1 MPGQNKR
8 RVKKVKPGQLPEMF
22 KSRLVRE
29 SGKLRRS
36 CLTMKMI
43 DLFCGPQ
50 NSRYKQIGNAVPVKL
65 AEVIG
70 EAVKEY
76 L

>member
-1 MPGQNKR
+1 
-8 RVKKVKPGQLPEMF
+8 
-22 KSRLVRE
+22 
-29 SGKLRRS
+29 
-36 CLTMKMI
+36 MKMI